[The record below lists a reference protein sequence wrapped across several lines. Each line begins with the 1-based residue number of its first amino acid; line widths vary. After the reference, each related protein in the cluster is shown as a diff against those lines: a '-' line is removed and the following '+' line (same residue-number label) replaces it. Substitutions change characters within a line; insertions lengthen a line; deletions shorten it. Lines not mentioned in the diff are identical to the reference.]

1 MAETLAQWLVAQGLK
16 GAPIADIMDG
26 FCQRLGDDGFPL
38 ALGTVELRVPHPQYG
53 AIRFCWRRELG
64 AEAER
69 LDHGELDLFEGP
81 LAPPSRSET
90 DMAVLRRRLEDPAC
104 PRDLPGL
111 SRLAAAGITDHL
123 RVVVPTDE
131 TSPPYG
137 LVTSW
142 ATDRAGGFADD
153 EIERLMRLLPLVAI
167 AVKASAAPRAARS
180 LLTIYLGHDAGARVL
195 AGKVRRGATTSIR
208 AVLCYADLAGFTSF
222 ADRAESA
229 VVIAALDLYF
239 EALVIPIERCGGQI
253 LKFMGDGL
261 LAIFALSDFDDDAE
275 QAVAAALDAAEDA
288 VRGVETLNARR
299 RDAGE
304 VAMEVDLALHL
315 GEVHYG
321 NVGTDE
327 RMDFTVIGPAVN
339 EASRFEALCGQL
351 DRRILASAAFADAAG
366 SERHRLE
373 PLGRHRLRGVR
384 EAQELFGIARHQ
396 SDEGG
401 NV

>member
-1 MAETLAQWLVAQGLK
+1 MAETLEQWLIAQGLR
-16 GAPIADIMDG
+16 GTPIADIMDG
-26 FCQRLGDDGFPL
+26 FCQRLADDGFPL
-38 ALGTVELRVPHPQYG
+38 ALATIELRVPHPQYG
-53 AIRFCWRRELG
+53 AIRLCWRRELG

-69 LDHGELDLFEGP
+69 LAHEELDLVEGLP
-81 LAPPSRSET
+81 APSSRSET

-104 PRDLPGL
+104 PSDLPGL
-111 SRLAAAGITDHL
+111 DRLAAGITDHL

-137 LVTSW
+137 LATAW

-167 AVKASAAPRAARS
+167 AIKASAAPRAARS

-288 VRGVETLNARR
+288 VRGVEALNAHR